1 MAEPSQQRRVRESN
15 FINIGVA
22 GRKTGLSIQDTG
34 QRDVDGME
42 DMDNFFSPEK
52 VALPPRTVNGGASS
66 SNGATSPVRAVSKFG
81 STILD
86 QTATEATMQLVSSS
100 GIEPTEALTQRRQLS
115 LPPTTS
121 RSPGRFS
128 ISGTPRRGSSMGPKS
143 SPTRP
148 LDSSPIRASSP
159 VRRLDF
165 SRNRRSTSVLGS
177 PIRKTTPKPNGKAPT
192 VVTKEPKA
200 ASQPPEP
207 ILEAVKEPAKQQVVA
222 RKKQLSL
229 VEKAILEDTRSVQ
242 EAEPPSSP
250 VLTVPKKKP
259 AKRGL
264 LSRKPIASKT
274 FAFDDDE
281 TDDEAESGA
290 EDTAKERDTVDD
302 IVSRML
308 DDTTE
313 VDLASTQED
322 VDMIDSPEMTRN
334 LAEAEDITQIDDAD
348 EPELEP
354 AKSKKTT
361 KPHKLPTLEP
371 TPVPDVVTQKK
382 AGKSRKV
389 VTPEPEPEEEE
400 EDDDVEDFEPTILKK
415 RGGKQMPTKKL
426 APAKAKKLAYVPN
439 PVLEDDGED
448 EEEILEPV
456 QPKRRAEKQPPAKK
470 TAAKASESEL
480 ESEEEED
487 EIMEPV
493 QLKKRAEK
501 QPPAKKPAA
510 KKAPRP
516 GPESEQEEEE
526 EEEEEEEQDLEPTKF
541 SKRGGKQAKKTAPVK
556 KSVPSKGK
564 KAQQIESE
572 SEPEPEPQP
581 EKEEEE
587 PEPIPMSKKRGGK
600 QVPAKKPT
608 ATKSARATKKVPEPE
623 PEPEVDDDETEEEEV
638 QEPIQPKKRGGKKAQ
653 LEKAKPEQ
661 PAKLARRNAQ
671 RAPSPIQEEPVSEPE
686 PEIPVSKGK
695 NKGKGKAVAPLSPST
710 KKKSAKTSKVA
721 ANDDVEMGEAPST
734 SQANKKSAQDPAPS
748 KGRGKKIPQAEKV
761 VEPVLQE
768 ADDEVEED
776 VQEPPKKKPRGT
788 AKPKTTRPIK
798 SIVSSRAPKSTP
810 KQPAKASRSRKPPS
824 PQEEAE
830 PAEDVQEDEAEEEA
844 PPASQPRKGKAPAS
858 KKPPAKNAEK
868 RKGKAPEPSTA
879 LSEET
884 KGVQRVIHEKPPP
897 TPRDESADAEGKRRS
912 NRRRLAPLQFWKGEK
927 VQYELG
933 GVDGEDRW
941 KSAVRMPEM
950 VEVIRIE
957 SDEEE
962 KVKRAPKKR
971 TGSAAPTNKKRKR
984 TVSKEEADEGESDPG
999 EPDAWEQGIGLSEE
1013 DIGIKRG
1020 MVRKFPPYA
1029 DEDGDDILEEIQ
1041 LAYTKEK
1048 IVTSDV
1054 ANGSF
1059 KFVKTFTQDGF
1070 GTGIMEI
1077 PPGGSK
1083 RVKSSGK
1090 MSLVFYMLLGRA
1102 TVNIAGNR
1110 FRVGNLYSIENEFD
1124 SDAKMFFAQGR
1135 DILSEQAANEEE
1147 EEVD

>member
-1 MAEPSQQRRVRESN
+1 MAEPTQQRRVRESN
-15 FINIGVA
+15 FMNIGVA

-52 VALPPRTVNGGASS
+52 VALPPPRTVNGGTSS
-66 SNGATSPVRAVSKFG
+66 SNEATSPVGAVSKFE
-81 STILD
+81 STIID

-115 LPPTTS
+115 LPPATS
-121 RSPGRFS
+121 RSPVRFTV
-128 ISGTPRRGSSMGPKS
+128 SGTPRRGSSIGPKS

-159 VRRLDF
+159 ARRLDF

-192 VVTKEPKA
+192 VVIKEPKA

-207 ILEAVKEPAKQQVVA
+207 VLEAVKEPAKQPVVA

-229 VEKAILEDTRSVQ
+229 VKKAILEEDTRSVQ
-242 EAEPPSSP
+242 EAEPPSLP
-250 VLTVPKKKP
+250 VLPVPKKKP
-259 AKRGL
+259 AKCGL
-264 LSRKPIASKT
+264 LSGKPTASKT

-290 EDTAKERDTVDD
+290 EDTTKERNTVDD

-322 VDMIDSPEMTRN
+322 VDMIDSPEMTRD
-334 LAEAEDITQIDDAD
+334 LAEAEDITQVDDAD
-348 EPELEP
+348 EPEPEP

-361 KPHKLPTLEP
+361 KPRKLPTPEP
-371 TPVPDVVTQKK
+371 APVLDVVTQKK

-389 VTPEPEPEEEE
+389 ATPEPEPEEEE
-400 EDDDVEDFEPTILKK
+400 EEDDDVEDLEPTLLKK
-415 RGGKQMPTKKL
+415 RGGKQVPAKKP
-426 APAKAKKLAYVPN
+426 APAKAKKLAPVPN
-439 PVLEDDGED
+439 PVLEDVGED
-448 EEEILEPV
+448 EEDEIVEPV
-456 QPKRRAEKQPPAKK
+456 QP
-470 TAAKASESEL
+470 
-480 ESEEEED
+480 
-487 EIMEPV
+487 
-493 QLKKRAEK
+493 KKRAEK

-510 KKAPRP
+510 KKAP
-516 GPESEQEEEE
+516 
-526 EEEEEEEQDLEPTKF
+526 
-541 SKRGGKQAKKTAPVK
+541 
-556 KSVPSKGK
+556 
-564 KAQQIESE
+564 
-572 SEPEPEPQP
+572 
-581 EKEEEE
+581 
-587 PEPIPMSKKRGGK
+587 
-600 QVPAKKPT
+600 
-608 ATKSARATKKVPEPE
+608 E
-623 PEPEVDDDETEEEEV
+623 PEPEV
-638 QEPIQPKKRGGKKAQ
+638 
-653 LEKAKPEQ
+653 
-661 PAKLARRNAQ
+661 
-671 RAPSPIQEEPVSEPE
+671 PVA
-686 PEIPVSKGK
+686 KGK

-721 ANDDVEMGEAPST
+721 VNDDVEMGEAPST
-734 SQANKKSAQDPAPS
+734 SQANKKSAQDPASS

-798 SIVSSRAPKSTP
+798 SIVSNRAPKSIP
-810 KQPAKASRSRKPPS
+810 KQPAKAPRSRKPPS
-824 PQEEAE
+824 PQEEEAE
-830 PAEDVQEDEAEEEA
+830 PAEDIQEDEAEEEA
-844 PPASQPRKGKAPAS
+844 PPASRPRKGKAPAS

-868 RKGKAPEPSTA
+868 RKEKAPEPSTA

-884 KGVQRVIHEKPPP
+884 KGIQRVIHEKPPP

-933 GVDGEDRW
+933 GVDGEDRR

-962 KVKRAPKKR
+962 KAKRAPRKR
-971 TGSAAPTNKKRKR
+971 MGSAAPTSKKRKR

-1013 DIGIKRG
+1013 DVGIKRG
-1020 MVRKFPPYA
+1020 MIRKFPPYA
-1029 DEDGDDILEEIQ
+1029 DEDGEDILEEIQ

-1110 FRVGNLYSIENEFD
+1110 FRVGKGGQFMVPRGNLYSIENEFD

-1135 DILSEQAANEEE
+1135 DILSEQAAAEEE
-1147 EEVD
+1147 EEEEED